1 MSEGP
6 ERRQHPRGQAE
17 LPLQYSR
24 YQVRLPVVFRAKA
37 AGADRA
43 GVGWTCDLS
52 ESGMRVELDERL
64 RPETRLTIR
73 LYTDR
78 GQIEVPARVRWA
90 GGPGGLDSGI
100 PHGVGFTEMPPEK
113 RQRLHDMLLPL
124 SMVPHADVRLPL
136 KLPITCQRKDQVGE
150 LLQGQTGNLSRT
162 GMLAYLPHALSPGT
176 VVVISLP
183 TAKGAI
189 RLDGTVTW
197 VEPPGERQREPPI
210 PHGVRFNFL
219 RWSESLLLGLL
230 LMEAK

>member
-1 MSEGP
+1 MSKGP
-6 ERRQHPRGQAE
+6 ERRQHPRVPAE

-24 YQVRLPVVFRAKA
+24 YLVRLPVVFRAMA
-37 AGADRA
+37 AGAERA

-64 RPETRLTIR
+64 RPETQLTIR

-78 GQIEVPARVRWA
+78 GQLEVPARVIWA
-90 GGPGGLDSGI
+90 GRPGGLESGI
-100 PHGVGFTEMPPEK
+100 PHGVGFTELPPEQ

-136 KLPITCQRKDQVGE
+136 KLPITCQRKDQVGG
-150 LLQGQTGNLSRT
+150 LLQGQTGNLSRAGT
-162 GMLAYLPHALSPGT
+162 LVYLSHALSPGT
-176 VVVISLP
+176 GVVLSLP
-183 TAKGAI
+183 TSKGAI
-189 RLDGTVTW
+189 RVDGMVTW
-197 VEPPGERQREPPI
+197 VEPPGERQPDQPI

-230 LMEAK
+230 LVEAR